1 MSTQLTIRQVIDKYK
16 GLKQEKLFPVF
27 ARITDMDSIYTK
39 EGIMDK
45 LGYDFMIVSNEE
57 ATKVHYHMLAL
68 TCDEDKKNRRQNFL
82 NNLKK
87 CFPELVG
94 NSSFSVSQIHT
105 DSATKLAAYTV
116 KDGCF
121 CYKGFSEEDIRSFMK
136 VSYKKIDKKR
146 FAEELDELRTKFLTD
161 KINNVEFLE
170 LYCILKA
177 SYNQV
182 INPNYVIQLLNTLNV
197 KKYGAHDIGQNLIE
211 KWKNQFR

>member
-1 MSTQLTIRQVIDKYK
+1 MSTQLTIRQVLDKYK
-16 GLKQEKLFPVF
+16 GLKQDKLFPVF

-57 ATKVHYHMLAL
+57 ATRVHYHLLAL

-94 NSSFSVSQIHT
+94 NSSYSAPQIHT

-121 CYKGFSEEDIRSFMK
+121 CYKGFSEEDIKSFMK
-136 VSYKKIDKKR
+136 VSYKKLDKKI

-170 LYCILKA
+170 LYCMLKA